1 MENIQQRKKKISH
14 GKQICSSLAPDV
26 LTTGH
31 ECIVPD
37 DGMPISTLLTILV
50 ALDCYSISIIFRIT
64 TTTLMRSNAWR
75 TGRKKR

>member
-37 DGMPISTLLTILV
+37 DGMPISTL
-50 ALDCYSISIIFRIT
+50 Y
-64 TTTLMRSNAWR
+64 
-75 TGRKKR
+75 